1 MRFTCKSSESIL
13 PSTSQDKRPVTQAS
27 PSKKKRAAASRRKA
41 EERLRKKGRP
51 DNREA
56 RLESAARSAKKQEKR
71 ADIAKH
77 GPSFHPFI
85 YVGNLQANITEQ
97 RLHGIFRKFGTVTR
111 IEIRRSGGQAVTVG
125 VAIPEEVKGSKDR
138 FYATIEFSE
147 RSSAKSALRLD
158 GKQLDDAVLVV
169 SLSPVDLP
177 EMRDIVKNRYNK
189 MDSRRTRVQPRSMPG
204 AFDNGLFSE
213 PTFVESTPPPKTA
226 KTPAATAAVEDR
238 HRIMG
243 YSFPATV
250 I

>member
-13 PSTSQDKRPVTQAS
+13 PSTGQDKRPVTQTS

-41 EERLRKKGRP
+41 EEKSRKKGRP
-51 DNREA
+51 DHREA
-56 RLESAARSAKKQEKR
+56 RLESAARSAKKKEKR

-85 YVGNLQANITEQ
+85 YVGNLQANITEK

-147 RSSAKSALRLD
+147 RSSAKSALRLN
-158 GKQLDDAVLVV
+158 GKQLDDAALVV

-177 EMRDIVKNRYNK
+177 EMRDIVKSRVSK
-189 MDSRRTRVQPRSMPG
+189 MDSSRTRVQPRTMPG
-204 AFDNGLFSE
+204 AFDTGLFSE
-213 PTFVESTPPPKTA
+213 PTFVESTPPKTA
-226 KTPAATAAVEDR
+226 KTPVATAAGEDR